1 MAILLCSLA
10 LGKTLV
16 WSVVPPVI
24 YPLAALYLFRS
35 KMYNVGTIH
44 PDSRSTTPLVQ
55 IIAVCY
61 LPQLLSLRSVTLQ
74 KAAMIVSQV
83 GLAALIAYV
92 SMHWAGLA
100 PHFSQ
105 AGQILAVVAVALATH
120 FVLYRRLQR
129 HFATADLTY

>member
-24 YPLAALYLFRS
+24 YPLAALYL
-35 KMYNVGTIH
+35 
-44 PDSRSTTPLVQ
+44 TTPLVQ